1 MRREARLILAAASLV
16 LAAGCERISAERVA
30 PEPATAVAAAP
41 IQNLNPFIGLDF
53 SQFVARNRDYE
64 PEALGLSAADR
75 SRLWRA
81 MAIPTVGTMI
91 DGGGAQALV
100 FRGCAETGCGDGLAV
115 VAVDAATGMAFVA
128 VRDAGGGVV
137 MSSNDRVEALLRL
150 NSPTRDW
157 ADPALPQTA
166 AVETAQP

>member
-1 MRREARLILAAASLV
+1 MKREVRLILAVASLLVAAS
-16 LAAGCERISAERVA
+16 CERISAESVTPA
-30 PEPATAVAAAP
+30 PAPAVAAGP
-41 IQNLNPFIGLDF
+41 VTDFNLFIGLGF
-53 SQFVARNRDYE
+53 SEFVARNHDYE
-64 PEALGLSAADR
+64 PEALGLSATDR

-81 MAIPTVGTMI
+81 MAIPTVGTMV
-91 DGGGAQALV
+91 DGGGARALV

-115 VAVDAATGMAFVA
+115 VAVDAASGTAFVA
-128 VRDAGGGVV
+128 VKDAGGSVV
-137 MSSNDRVEALLRL
+137 MNSNDRVEALLRL

>member
-1 MRREARLILAAASLV
+1 MRLILAAASL
-16 LAAGCERISAERVA
+16 LGAGSCERISAERVA
-30 PEPATAVAAAP
+30 PEPAPAAAAAP
-41 IQNLNPFIGLDF
+41 ALELNPFTGLAF
-53 SQFVARNRDYE
+53 SEFVARNHDYE

-81 MAIPTVGTMI
+81 MAIPTVGTMV

-100 FRGCAETGCGDGLAV
+100 FRGCAETGCDDGLAV

-166 AVETAQP
+166 AVETARP